1 MTEGFS
7 KNSEQPLLLGTQS
20 LRSSSTAIASS
31 PSEPTL
37 HKLVH
42 KGSLAGGGKSH
53 VQHNQPLA
61 WHGLFP
67 SSAPCCRLGICSH
80 LESLLQG
87 CKAARH
93 HVHPAAVWQLL
104 SVLSLPLLCH
114 WPAQEGR
121 QGTAGLPAS
130 SAAPGLS
137 LHSNCEI
144 QSGLKMAKSCS
155 SHYPSPL
162 FYGESQGHITVPSRA
177 SRPQPCSPQPHPL
190 MYTHL
195 RANEKQKS

>member
-1 MTEGFS
+1 M
-7 KNSEQPLLLGTQS
+7 
-20 LRSSSTAIASS
+20 
-31 PSEPTL
+31 
-37 HKLVH
+37 H
-42 KGSLAGGGKSH
+42 KGSLAGGGKFSCTT
-53 VQHNQPLA
+53 QPATGLA
-61 WHGLFP
+61 WSIPFQ
-67 SSAPCCRLGICSH
+67 CT
-80 LESLLQG
+80 LLQTG
-87 CKAARH
+87 YLLSSGIPPARH

-130 SAAPGLS
+130 STAPGLS

-177 SRPQPCSPQPHPL
+177 PRPQPCSPQPRPL